1 MVLKLTFSSSAKK
14 LKQHYYVSGCIVSVE
29 SHIYC
34 SQWYVLYFLAPSGPP
49 NNVKGFILNF
59 TSIKVNWTATPEVTG
74 YVVEYYYTG
83 SMKKIVTST
92 TEKAIILTDFSKP
105 STLIINVYSYIDIPS
120 VNSTIRFKFDGELQL
135 VLFIV
140 LF

>member
-1 MVLKLTFSSSAKK
+1 MYF
-14 LKQHYYVSGCIVSVE
+14 I
-29 SHIYC
+29 
-34 SQWYVLYFLAPSGPP
+34 YFLAPSGPP
-49 NNVKGFILNF
+49 NNVKGFILNS
-59 TSIKVNWTATPEVTG
+59 TSIKVNWTATPEIIG

-92 TEKAIILTDFSKP
+92 TEKAIILTDFSKL
-105 STLIINVYSYIDIPS
+105 STLIINVYSYLDIPS
-120 VNSTIRFKFDGELQL
+120 VNSTIRFKFDSELQL